1 LTKDCIIDNM
11 ASNQFK
17 NGSHHISFKL
27 AISGI
32 WYTFTSQPNMR
43 IIAIFAFLA
52 LLSSFLLKIAYF
64 EYLIVVWTIFIVC
77 VAEMIN
83 TSIESV
89 TDLIT
94 KEWSTQAKIAKDVS
108 SGMVLLTV
116 IGAFIVGLMVFLP
129 KVILL
134 LM

>member
-1 LTKDCIIDNM
+1 
-11 ASNQFK
+11 
-17 NGSHHISFKL
+17 
-27 AISGI
+27 
-32 WYTFTSQPNMR
+32 MR